1 MLKDVELVLILSK
14 TEQLLCGPERRQF
27 AVRSPEQRHT

>member
-14 TEQLLCGPERRQF
+14 TEQLLCGPERE
-27 AVRSPEQRHT
+27 AVRGKVT